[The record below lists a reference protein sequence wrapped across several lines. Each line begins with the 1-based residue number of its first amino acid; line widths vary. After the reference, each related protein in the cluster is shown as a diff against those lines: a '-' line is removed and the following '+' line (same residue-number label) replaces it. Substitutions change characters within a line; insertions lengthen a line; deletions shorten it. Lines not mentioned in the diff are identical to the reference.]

1 MTCQK
6 KDNYVIEDKYIERE
20 IVTCAI
26 VHTEFYEY
34 FDVAGRI
41 KNIESRSAKTLLT
54 WCLNYYN
61 EYGVAPRAQIQ
72 SIFKEKNDNKEI
84 DEEYAEWLSDSLEDL
99 SDGQRD
105 NVNPKAVADYANRY
119 CHKLYLEKLSE
130 ELQQHAEN
138 GELEEA
144 NKLIAKYDPPSSNKK
159 LSNFI
164 LPLDHA
170 LEYAGPAP
178 KRLMGPW
185 LRERSLTLIYGNT
198 GAGKSWL
205 AYMITKALTRKNF
218 EEPECEIGAWQVRN
232 PCKVLFVDGEVGPHD
247 MGDSFNSLRMGPP
260 MKGKEPIFISSPM
273 MEEQG
278 ENPLDL
284 TKSDHQQFILKILKN
299 DSEIKV
305 VILDNEINLFGKLL
319 NENDNREWLTKVGNF
334 IKRLRSK
341 GVACVLIHDSG
352 KSSEQRGASARA
364 FIMNTIINM
373 TSIKNM
379 EKMNEVHTNIQFQ
392 KVRRNWGNDNLKPFS
407 LHIVEDP
414 EHRGFVKCYTD
425 EIKCNNRGQQSK
437 ELEERQ
443 LVFILEGFL
452 NGDSKTIL
460 TKQLGVS
467 PNTMNKLLKTLK
479 ANRYIRESGQRK
491 VNVTTRGKHF
501 LGEVKNQM
509 EG

>member
-1 MTCQK
+1 M
-6 KDNYVIEDKYIERE
+6 
-20 IVTCAI
+20 
-26 VHTEFYEY
+26 
-34 FDVAGRI
+34 
-41 KNIESRSAKTLLT
+41 AK
-54 WCLNYYN
+54 
-61 EYGVAPRAQIQ
+61 
-72 SIFKEKNDNKEI
+72 
-84 DEEYAEWLSDSLEDL
+84 
-99 SDGQRD
+99 
-105 NVNPKAVADYANRY
+105 
-119 CHKLYLEKLSE
+119 
-130 ELQQHAEN
+130 
-138 GELEEA
+138 
-144 NKLIAKYDPPSSNKK
+144 
-159 LSNFI
+159 
-164 LPLDHA
+164 
-170 LEYAGPAP
+170 
-178 KRLMGPW
+178 
-185 LRERSLTLIYGNT
+185 
-198 GAGKSWL
+198 
-205 AYMITKALTRKNF
+205 
-218 EEPECEIGAWQVRN
+218 
-232 PCKVLFVDGEVGPHD
+232 
-247 MGDSFNSLRMGPP
+247 
-260 MKGKEPIFISSPM
+260 
-273 MEEQG
+273 
-278 ENPLDL
+278 
-284 TKSDHQQFILKILKN
+284 FILKILKN